1 MNPGRRDKIYVN
13 QQTVKPVVRLKLVVT
28 VVAAS
33 TMLAPE
39 LSPTAMP
46 SVLLVLWTVALANT
60 MLEVLSKE
68 IPNTPL
74 P

>member
-1 MNPGRRDKIYVN
+1 MN
-13 QQTVKPVVRLKLVVT
+13 PVVRLSLVVT
-28 VVAAS
+28 VAAAS
-33 TMLAPE
+33 AMLAPE

-46 SVLLVLWTVALANT
+46 SVLLVLLAVALANT